1 MQHTHA
7 SEEAGEGWGEC
18 RVWKF
23 CTSFQ
28 VFYSNKVCLNY
39 ATLILESPLTLTKL
53 LTLQT
58 PLEVP
63 ESQILLYLVT
73 LPQSRVLTTS
83 DLFTVST
90 NFHFLECHRILWP
103 VHLFLLSGANM
114 PLYQH
119 ISLFTHEPT
128 DGLMVAY
135 SFG

>member
-1 MQHTHA
+1 M
-7 SEEAGEGWGEC
+7 W
-18 RVWKF
+18 
-23 CTSFQ
+23 
-28 VFYSNKVCLNY
+28 
-39 ATLILESPLTLTKL
+39 TKL
-53 LTLQT
+53 LTLQM

-73 LPQSRVLTTS
+73 VPLSRVLTTS

-90 NFHFLECHRILWP
+90 TFHFLECHRIFRP

-119 ISLFTHEPT
+119 ISLFTRAPT